1 MNGSLSISVPQD
13 NNDVCG
19 TKVKIP
25 TSNTINAQLAL
36 AQDIVNRKYVTLAD
50 VGCWLVKSVDG
61 ETPHAVRLHPKE
73 TCSCSQAKGCYHIL
87 ACKIMSGQDVRD
99 FTFSK
104 PNMSTL
110 QQCVRKKNKEKP
122 SGRKPP
128 RKNDF
133 SAQRNCHS
141 DDEGLI
147 ICVCSISK
155 L

>member
-1 MNGSLSISVPQD
+1 MQYGFILKKHAPALKQK
-13 NNDVCG
+13 DVITFCM
-19 TKVKIP
+19 
-25 TSNTINAQLAL
+25 
-36 AQDIVNRKYVTLAD
+36 
-50 VGCWLVKSVDG
+50 
-61 ETPHAVRLHPKE
+61 
-73 TCSCSQAKGCYHIL
+73 

-110 QQCVRKKNKEKP
+110 QQRVRKKNKEKP